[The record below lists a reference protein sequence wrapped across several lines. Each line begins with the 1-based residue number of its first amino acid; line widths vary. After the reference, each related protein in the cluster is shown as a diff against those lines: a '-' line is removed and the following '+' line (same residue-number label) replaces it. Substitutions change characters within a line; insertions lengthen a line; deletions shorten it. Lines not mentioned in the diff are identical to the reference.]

1 MIINFF
7 NSRMAPTPKAGQDGI
22 DQDKLEEAETK
33 PLRVIRTKTEKYG
46 KSVENEDG
54 DQNTPTKA

>member
-1 MIINFF
+1 
-7 NSRMAPTPKAGQDGI
+7 MAPTPKAGQDGI
-22 DQDKLEEAETK
+22 YQDKLEEAETK